1 MIREQDRI
9 LNIALLIVFA
19 VVATLML
26 QYIGRETIYQPR
38 LEESRLEFHNLLL
51 QNRLPEGVAF
61 NTTNIRLFTVL
72 LADRLSKLTG
82 ISLHITYIAIDTVCL
97 FTIIILLYGFLRK
110 WFSRVYGAIGVL
122 YFTTVLPLTYLFHYY
137 HPWDRISLVV
147 WIVMLYFL
155 REKQILAFS
164 LMLSL
169 SVIIKLDSLFV
180 PLLYFLYFVTRSNW
194 QRTALNTIGLFVL
207 TFGIHYSLRYFI
219 PGGFKEQSIEVV
231 ISQIIKNWD
240 NILKTFFFLHPVFL
254 VFAIPVAL
262 FILYHKNMD
271 RFVLAAALFGCS
283 LFIPFYLF
291 SNFNEIRAHM
301 PVMVL
306 ILPAG
311 LMGLHAL
318 LEGPKQPTR

>member
-1 MIREQDRI
+1 MIRDQDRI

-19 VVATLML
+19 VVATLIL
-26 QYIGRETIYQPR
+26 QRIGRETIYQPR
-38 LEESRLEFHNLLL
+38 FEESRLEFHNLLL
-51 QNRLPEGVAF
+51 QNRLPEGDDF
-61 NTTNIRLFTVL
+61 NTANIRLFTVL

-122 YFTTVLPLTYLFHYY
+122 YFTTVVPLTYLFHYY

-169 SVIIKLDSLFV
+169 SVIIKFDSLFV

-194 QRTALNTIGLFVL
+194 QRIALNTIGLFVL
-207 TFGIHYSLRYFI
+207 TFGIYHSLRYFI
-219 PGGFKEQSIEVV
+219 PGGFEERSIEIV
-231 ISQIIKNWD
+231 ISQIIHNWD
-240 NILKTFFFLHPVFL
+240 VILQTFFFLHPVFL
-254 VFAIPVAL
+254 AFAIPVAL

-291 SNFNEIRAHM
+291 SNFLEVRAHM